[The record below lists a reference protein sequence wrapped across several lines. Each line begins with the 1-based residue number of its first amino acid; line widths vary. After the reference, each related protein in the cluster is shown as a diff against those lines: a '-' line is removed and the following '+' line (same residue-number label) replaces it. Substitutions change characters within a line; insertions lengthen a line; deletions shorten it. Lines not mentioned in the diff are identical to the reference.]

1 MNERPATISEVLTRL
16 EGIIEWAKAADSP
29 LGYFPVV
36 YHITTAAVKQGVE
49 AGIFDDGPRME
60 RLDVVFAERYF
71 EAFDAWQAGQ
81 PVTRAWEAA
90 FRATQSPRFTVL
102 QHIVL
107 GMNAHINLDL
117 GIAAARMAPGGEI
130 KTLRAD
136 FYRINDI
143 IAGLID
149 QVQDKLADIFPAFGL
164 LDRALRS
171 RDERMANITIRYA
184 RSGAWNA
191 ATTLAAAGPGDREQ
205 IIRELDAGVAV
216 LAARIQSPG
225 RWLNPALR
233 VVRWGELGSVRRKIE
248 KLQTG

>member
-1 MNERPATISEVLTRL
+1 MTTISDVLYRL
-16 EGIIEWAKAADSP
+16 ENIIEWAKSSGSP

-36 YHITTAAVKQGVE
+36 YHLTTAAVQR
-49 AGIFDDGPRME
+49 GIETGLFDDGSRME
-60 RLDVVFAERYF
+60 RLDVVFAQRYF
-71 EAFDAWQAGQ
+71 EAFDAWQLGE

-90 FRATQSPRFTVL
+90 FRAAQSQQYTVL

-117 GIAAARMAPGGEI
+117 GIAAAQVAPGNDI
-130 KTLRAD
+130 KSLRAD

-143 IAGLID
+143 IAGLVD
-149 QVQDKLADIFPAFGL
+149 SVQDRLADVFPAFGL
-164 LDRALRS
+164 LDRAMRS

-191 ATTLAAAGPGDREQ
+191 AASLAELAPAEHPRL
-205 IIRELDAGVAV
+205 IRELDAGVSV
-216 LAARIQSPG
+216 LAADIMAPG
-225 RWLNPALR
+225 GWLRPALR
-233 VVRWGELGSVRRKIE
+233 VVRWGEFGSVRSKIE

>member
-1 MNERPATISEVLTRL
+1 MTTISEVLYRL
-16 EGIIEWAKAADSP
+16 ENIIEWAKASDSP

-36 YHITTAAVKQGVE
+36 YHLTTAAVQE
-49 AGIFDDGPRME
+49 GIETGLFDDGHRME
-60 RLDVVFAERYF
+60 HLDVVFAKRYF
-71 EAFDAWQAGQ
+71 DAFDAWLAGQ

-90 FRATQSPRFTVL
+90 FQATQSPRCTVL

-117 GIAAARMAPGGEI
+117 GIAAAQVAPGSDI
-130 KTLRAD
+130 KSLRTD

-149 QVQDKLADIFPAFGL
+149 AVQDRLADVFPAFGL
-164 LDRALRS
+164 LDRAMRS
-171 RDERMANITIRYA
+171 RDERMVNITIRYA

-191 ATTLAAAGPGDREQ
+191 AATLAELGPDEHPR

-216 LAARIQSPG
+216 LAADILAPG
-225 RWLNPALR
+225 GWLRPALR
-233 VVRWGELGSVRRKIE
+233 VVRWGEFGSVRHKIE
-248 KLQTG
+248 KLQTGRMGA